1 MERDQI
7 NTRTWVTQAERDQK
21 NYEYTIKQTLKG
33 MDEHPER
40 IEKFFEFSS
49 RFYRYNLN
57 NSLMIYS
64 NNPNALY
71 CQSYAAWNHPTE
83 GTKNQE
89 AYRIKKN
96 EKGIKVY
103 VPVEVTLLKIDG
115 ELVPLEMATKE
126 EQIQYQAGEIE
137 SVIQTRYG
145 MKAVFDVAQTVCPI
159 EMYQYFHRQYHKTE
173 QEQLVKGMTEI
184 LEGME
189 YQIQYQNLSDF
200 GKNWILTGSNIVLH
214 EDLHQEE

>member
-1 MERDQI
+1 MEPSDRR
-7 NTRTWVTQAERDQK
+7 NE
-21 NYEYTIKQTLKG
+21 E
-33 MDEHPER
+33 
-40 IEKFFEFSS
+40 
-49 RFYRYNLN
+49 
-57 NSLMIYS
+57 
-64 NNPNALY
+64 
-71 CQSYAAWNHPTE
+71 
-83 GTKNQE
+83 NQE

-159 EMYQYFHRQYHKTE
+159 EMYQHFHRQYHETE
-173 QEQLVKGMTEI
+173 REQLVKGMTEI

-189 YQIQYQNLSDF
+189 YQIRYQNLFDL
-200 GKNWILTGSNIVLH
+200 GKDSILPKSGNVVLH
-214 EDLHQEE
+214 QRICIRKKIICPGRDLQQSGHGDEESRRSPEVLQFQAEDSDS

>member
-1 MERDQI
+1 MEPSDRRD
-7 NTRTWVTQAERDQK
+7 
-21 NYEYTIKQTLKG
+21 
-33 MDEHPER
+33 
-40 IEKFFEFSS
+40 
-49 RFYRYNLN
+49 
-57 NSLMIYS
+57 
-64 NNPNALY
+64 
-71 CQSYAAWNHPTE
+71 
-83 GTKNQE
+83 KNQE

-159 EMYQYFHRQYHKTE
+159 EMYQHFHRQYHKTE

-189 YQIQYQNLSDF
+189 YQDPVPKFIRF
-200 GKNWILTGSNIVLH
+200 W
-214 EDLHQEE
+214 EELDSYRQ